1 MEVDGSNME
10 SATAAFYA
18 ADGAPLARVAVPAPR
33 RVLLPAP
40 LRARL
45 GAMLRAALPA
55 EGVLL
60 LGGRRDGHDRWL
72 GAALPLPNRLAAADA
87 FAVDPVDFVRA
98 LHDLPEAAP
107 WLGFAHSHPGGTAF
121 PSAADARSL
130 WRGCLHLIAGLQQQ
144 QTLLAAWWHG
154 DGGLLPL
161 PIAPLP

>member
-1 MEVDGSNME
+1 ME

-18 ADGAPLARVAVPAPR
+18 ADRAPLARSAVPAPR

-40 LRARL
+40 LRAHLVAVL
-45 GAMLRAALPA
+45 GAALPA

-60 LGGRRDGHDRWL
+60 LGGRRDGQDLRL
-72 GAALPLPNRLAAADA
+72 GAALPLPNLLAAADA
-87 FAVDPVDFVRA
+87 FAVDPVLFVRA
-98 LHDLPEAAP
+98 QRDLPEAAP

-130 WRGCLHLIAGLQQQ
+130 WRGCLHLIAGLQRER
-144 QTLLAAWWHG
+144 TLLAAWWHG
-154 DGGLLPL
+154 AGGLQPLPIVLL